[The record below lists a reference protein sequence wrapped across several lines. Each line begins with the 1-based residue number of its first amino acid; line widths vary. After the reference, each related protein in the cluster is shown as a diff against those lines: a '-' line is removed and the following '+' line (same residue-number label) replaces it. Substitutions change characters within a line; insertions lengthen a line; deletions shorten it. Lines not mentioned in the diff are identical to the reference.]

1 MIELNIFALANYSD
15 PVEYIDSVFKQ
26 FLYKNNKE
34 YVYNYILYSSPNIM
48 QDQTIIET
56 WLSNCSFNYNNVYTK
71 YHRHLDQILD
81 ITDIVVLYNKT
92 IDSHNRK
99 LLDKFIEKNVTIY
112 NASIQFDFNDLVK
125 DLEKRKNSYDK
136 FESLGV
142 NYGIQNMASFLE
154 FELGGRL

>member
-71 YHRHLDQILD
+71 YHQWFQSDRYLS
-81 ITDIVVLYNKT
+81 V
-92 IDSHNRK
+92 R
-99 LLDKFIEKNVTIY
+99 
-112 NASIQFDFNDLVK
+112 
-125 DLEKRKNSYDK
+125 
-136 FESLGV
+136 
-142 NYGIQNMASFLE
+142 
-154 FELGGRL
+154 